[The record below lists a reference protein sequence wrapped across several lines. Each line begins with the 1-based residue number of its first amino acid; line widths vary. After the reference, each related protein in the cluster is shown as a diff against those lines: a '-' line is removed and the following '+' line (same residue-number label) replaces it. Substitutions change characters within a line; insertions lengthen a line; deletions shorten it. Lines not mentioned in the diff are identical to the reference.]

1 MAWPDRGAASQVY
14 PSTAPAPAALD
25 IGTDG
30 QQQWLVQYSPHPTT
44 PGLLLKQVLHA
55 PQHAQVCKP
64 HFQITWVLYCN
75 LLCSMKQQLL
85 CSLKLRTYRPAPHH
99 CTVSLSFAR
108 CPQQSILLA
117 APLSA
122 RMPFRMYQVEV
133 FCKCCIASIRRVR
146 RRAAQQLTAEPA

>member
-25 IGTDG
+25 IGADG

-85 CSLKLRTYRPAPHH
+85 CSLKWYITPDLQAGPTSLYCQPLLCMMSPAEHPPGCPAQCSHAIPHVHKLR
-99 CTVSLSFAR
+99 CFAT
-108 CPQQSILLA
+108 A
-117 APLSA
+117 A
-122 RMPFRMYQVEV
+122 
-133 FCKCCIASIRRVR
+133 
-146 RRAAQQLTAEPA
+146 